1 MSIYESLLLKVTDT
15 SPNHSSRLGK
25 SGEDAAVR
33 FLEARGYTII
43 LRNFKVVLGRN
54 SSGARITGEIDIIA
68 LHDEVICFIEVKTR
82 SSERFSDPL
91 ITVNKRKRRQIERV
105 GRKSKRLFGL
115 IGMRSR
121 IDVVSVRIS
130 PKERVKV
137 DLLRD
142 VSA

>member
-1 MSIYESLLLKVTDT
+1 MSIYESLPLKVTDT

-25 SGEDAAVR
+25 SGEDAAVI

-105 GRKSKRLFGL
+105 GRKFKRLFGL

-121 IDVVSVRIS
+121 IDIVSVRIS
-130 PKERVKV
+130 PKERVQV